1 MATWDYP
8 ISLMPQK
15 MVWGGVKAGVQST
28 SPFNSATESIEF
40 PGERWLVSLTL
51 PERKS
56 RDSGEAE
63 AFFGRISGGM
73 ERVRLW
79 HFLRPQPRGSMR
91 GAPTLA
97 AGAVRGDFTLQIATT
112 GTLLAGDMFKVG
124 SQLFQA
130 FQSCSPVGGVLTV
143 PLVQRVR
150 STLAAGAAV
159 AWDKPT
165 ALFVL
170 PSKTHRTPYRPGAM
184 EPVQVDL
191 EEVYL

>member
-8 ISLMPQK
+8 TTLMPQDLS
-15 MVWGGVKAGVQST
+15 WGSVKAGAQST
-28 SPFNSATESIEF
+28 SIFNSATESIEF

-56 RDSGEAE
+56 RNGGEAE

-79 HFLRPQPRGSMR
+79 HFLRPVPRGSMR

-97 AGAVRGDFTLQIATT
+97 AAASRGELSLQITTT
-112 GTLLAGDMFKVG
+112 GTLEAGDLFKVG
-124 SQLFQA
+124 NQVFQA
-130 FQSCSPVGGVLTV
+130 FQSCAPVGGVLTV

-159 AWDKPT
+159 QWDKPT
-165 ALFVL
+165 ALFVM
-170 PSKTHRTPYRPGAM
+170 PSKTHRTPYRPGAQ
-184 EPVQVDL
+184 ERIAVDF